1 MFVAGCTPSKLAKRY
16 YGSFQILQR
25 IGLVAY
31 RLKLPPDSK
40 IHLVFHCALLKPFH
54 HSSDTDTCA
63 VDLPPQSKDN
73 DPLITPLVILNTK
86 WATTDTGPELQVV
99 VQWQGLPPEDTSWE
113 PWTELKEAYHLED
126 KVLLNV
132 QGDVMKQPSDKPNQE
147 ETSTNLRSKRQSVRP
162 QHLRDFITE

>member
-1 MFVAGCTPSKLAKRY
+1 MSVVGCTPSKLAKRY

-54 HSSDTDTCA
+54 HSSDTDTGA

-113 PWTELKEAYHLED
+113 PWTELKETYHLED
-126 KVLLNV
+126 KVLLDV
-132 QGDVMKQPSDKPNQE
+132 QGM
-147 ETSTNLRSKRQSVRP
+147 L
-162 QHLRDFITE
+162 